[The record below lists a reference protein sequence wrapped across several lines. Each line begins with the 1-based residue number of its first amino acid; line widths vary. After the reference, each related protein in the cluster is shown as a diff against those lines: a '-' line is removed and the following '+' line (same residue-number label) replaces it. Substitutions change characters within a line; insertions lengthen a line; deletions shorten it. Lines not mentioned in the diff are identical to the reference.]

1 VGILFFRDPATFW
14 RLVFLT
20 TLIVSLIG
28 LKLVS

>member
-1 VGILFFRDPATFW
+1 MILPPRSPSTFL
-14 RLVFLT
+14 RLVLLT